1 MQLDKFINTCKE
13 QSPDELFIV
22 DPKDFIEN
30 VKDFEELIKIL
41 QNSEQ
46 YDIFENFKG
55 WADRVN

>member
-41 QNSEQ
+41 QNSE
-46 YDIFENFKG
+46 
-55 WADRVN
+55 